1 MTGFL
6 IEDFYKIV
14 NISENGNEIHAVVEL
29 NSNHPVYDGHF
40 KEQPVV
46 PGVMQLQIVKE
57 ILEYQLNQELFMNDI
72 KQVKY
77 LKPIVPNNNLEL
89 KISISRKKPN
99 ELYFVFDISMD
110 YITITKAR
118 IGFDIK

>member
-1 MTGFL
+1 MTEFL
-6 IEDFYKIV
+6 VEDFYKIV
-14 NISENGNEIHAVVEL
+14 DISENKNEIHAVVEL

-110 YITITKAR
+110 DITFTKAR

>member
-46 PGVMQLQIVKE
+46 PGVMQLQMVKE

-110 YITITKAR
+110 DITFTKAR

>member
-99 ELYFVFDISMD
+99 ELYFVFDISQD
-110 YITITKAR
+110 DITFTKAR

>member
-1 MTGFL
+1 MTEFL
-6 IEDFYKIV
+6 VEDFYKIV
-14 NISENGNEIHAVVEL
+14 DISENKNEIHAVVEL
-29 NSNHPVYDGHF
+29 NSNHPIYDGHF

-57 ILEYQLNQELFMNDI
+57 IIETRLDHKLFLNNI
-72 KQVKY
+72 NQVKY
-77 LKPIVPNNNLEL
+77 LRPILPDNNLEL

-99 ELYFVFDISMD
+99 ELYFVFNISAGDIMF
-110 YITITKAR
+110 TKAR

>member
-1 MTGFL
+1 MTGVL

-110 YITITKAR
+110 DITFTKAR

>member
-77 LKPIVPNNNLEL
+77 LKPIVTNNNLEL

-110 YITITKAR
+110 DITFTKAR

>member
-14 NISENGNEIHAVVEL
+14 NTSENGNEIHAVVEL

-110 YITITKAR
+110 DITFTKAR

>member
-110 YITITKAR
+110 DITFTKAR

>member
-29 NSNHPVYDGHF
+29 NSNHPIYDGHF

-110 YITITKAR
+110 DITFTKAR

>member
-1 MTGFL
+1 
-6 IEDFYKIV
+6 V

-110 YITITKAR
+110 DITFTKAR

>member
-14 NISENGNEIHAVVEL
+14 NISENGNEIHAVIEL

-99 ELYFVFDISMD
+99 ELYFVFDISQD
-110 YITITKAR
+110 DITFTKAR